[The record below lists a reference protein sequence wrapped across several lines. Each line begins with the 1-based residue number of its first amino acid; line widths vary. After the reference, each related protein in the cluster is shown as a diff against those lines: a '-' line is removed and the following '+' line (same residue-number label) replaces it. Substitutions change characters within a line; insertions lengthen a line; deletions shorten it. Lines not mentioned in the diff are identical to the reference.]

1 MTRRFTP
8 APRDYAKEAAEA
20 IAMAGK
26 LRTVKESR
34 LRTRDAQDKFV
45 KWELGKPDRLE
56 QAIREVKDKMDEHG
70 REERLRFL
78 EVVANEA
85 ALTTKTA
92 VARTLGV
99 SESTVYRWIQ
109 EHEEN
114 QRNERVLTPAAVP
127 V

>member
-92 VARTLGV
+92 VARILGV
-99 SESTVYRWIQ
+99 SESTVYRWIK
-109 EHEEN
+109 EHEDN
-114 QRNERVLTPAAVP
+114 QKEQEA
-127 V
+127 